1 MFFRYLCLF
10 ASFTVSAITSKEE
23 PAEDRHKVKCSE
35 IVSATHT
42 HRMTFY
48 YRSSFREPVDHN
60 IKKTSYYYAE
70 HRSNDYEE
78 YGDYR
83 KNIHLIKAPS
93 K

>member
-1 MFFRYLCLF
+1 M
-10 ASFTVSAITSKEE
+10 A
-23 PAEDRHKVKCSE
+23 
-35 IVSATHT
+35 
-42 HRMTFY
+42 FY
-48 YRSSFREPVDHN
+48 YRSSFRDPVDHD
-60 IKKTSYYYAE
+60 IKKTSYYYSK